1 MPWPTQLGLATA
13 GDISAINREI
23 AGIDGRLDGAFNR
36 IDQNEEGL
44 AVSIALSDP
53 DLFNGQKFALKG
65 NWGTFEGSNALG
77 FTARGL
83 LAQNLF
89 GTNSQ
94 LTMSGGLGFGLDG
107 DTMGG
112 RVSTQIGW

>member
-1 MPWPTQLGLATA
+1 V
-13 GDISAINREI
+13 
-23 AGIDGRLDGAFNR
+23 
-36 IDQNEEGL
+36 

-65 NWGTFEGSNALG
+65 NWGSFEGSNALG
-77 FTARGL
+77 FTAKGL
-83 LAQNLF
+83 LAEHFL
-89 GTNSQ
+89 GTSSQ

-107 DTMGG
+107 DTVGG